1 MAKTKTFYGIW
12 TTDDEVSGSFKAY
25 CATKKIAIRELRKY
39 RDWFCSKPPKPDEW
53 HIRKLEMII
62 SEE

>member
-12 TTDDEVSGSFKAY
+12 TTDDEVSGSFKANS
-25 CATKKIAIRELRKY
+25 ATKKIAIRELRKY

>member
-12 TTDDEVSGSFKAY
+12 TTDNEVSGSFKAY
-25 CATKKIAIRELRKY
+25 CATKKIAIKELRKH
-39 RDWFCSKPPKPDEW
+39 RDWFCSKPPKPDER